1 MRPINV
7 LPLVLAIV
15 LFVVIISI
23 FRVNCESV
31 KESWVNY
38 KESDFGNYHN
48 SRGDPTVFYRLPR
61 YRKPYRWPMC
71 FDTLY
76 PVSHCKHYN

>member
-38 KESDFGNYHN
+38 KEYH
-48 SRGDPTVFYRLPR
+48 GG
-61 YRKPYRWPMC
+61 
-71 FDTLY
+71 
-76 PVSHCKHYN
+76 

>member
-48 SRGDPTVFYRLPR
+48 
-61 YRKPYRWPMC
+61 
-71 FDTLY
+71 
-76 PVSHCKHYN
+76 